1 MSAPAADR
9 TLPLLPGVRI
19 DPRSKARHLLQTWLF
34 CLAIALLQ
42 VGFEPNKP
50 FLPALAF
57 SLSIGS
63 ISWAVVD
70 LGRHFF
76 PSSRETGWPDR
87 LPGLVLVLLGILAGF
102 FGGTALG
109 DALCRTFGWYGDV
122 VPVHDAANHRS
133 ALLITAMAG
142 VVASFY
148 FYSINRGH
156 YLENKMAEARRHAD
170 EARLKLLET
179 QLEPH
184 MLFNTLANLRALIA
198 VDPPRAQRMLD
209 HMIAYLRATL
219 DASRAT
225 THPLQVEFDR
235 VRDYLELMA
244 IRMGPRLSYGL
255 DLQPELTQQPVPTLL
270 LQPLVENAIQ
280 HGLEPQVEGGRLD
293 VQARTEGGQ
302 LVIEVRDTGM
312 GAPSPLLEGD
322 GFGLVQVR
330 ERLATLYGP
339 AAQLSFEPLHP
350 DLLPPPLGEGRG
362 GGTPGLRVTLR
373 LPLGR
378 A

>member
-1 MSAPAADR
+1 MSAPPADR
-9 TLPLLPGVRI
+9 PLPLFPVVRI
-19 DPRSKARHLLQTWLF
+19 DPRAKLRHLLQTWLF
-34 CLAIALLQ
+34 CFGIAVLQ
-42 VGFEPNKP
+42 YAFEPNKP
-50 FLPALAF
+50 LLPNVAY

-63 ISWAVVD
+63 FCWAVVD

-76 PSSRETGWPDR
+76 PSSRETGWPNR
-87 LPGLVLVLLGILAGF
+87 LPGLVLVVAGILAGYL
-102 FGGTALG
+102 GGTALG
-109 DALCRTFGWYGDV
+109 DALCRAFGWYGEV
-122 VPVHDAANHRS
+122 APVHGATDKRS
-133 ALLITAMAG
+133 ALLITTMAG
-142 VVASFY
+142 IVASFY
-148 FYSINRGH
+148 FYSLNRGQ
-156 YLENKMAEARRHAD
+156 YLERKMAEARRHAD

-235 VRDYLELMA
+235 LRDYLELMA

-255 DLQPELTQQPVPTLL
+255 ELPPPLAQQPVPTLL

-293 VQARTEGGQ
+293 VQARTEGGE
-302 LVIEVRDTGM
+302 LVIEVRDTGV

-330 ERLATLYGP
+330 ERLATLYGST
-339 AAQLSFEPLHP
+339 AQLSFETVQPH
-350 DLLPPPLGEGRG
+350 
-362 GGTPGLRVTLR
+362 GLCVTIR
-373 LPLGR
+373 LPVR
-378 A
+378 AA